1 MIEVRARPSMLDG
14 RGPVVP
20 NGPQSARRL
29 MATAPMSEGFMGIY
43 VDNVASDH
51 NAEIGSARRL
61 SPKGS
66 ASDPS

>member
-1 MIEVRARPSMLDG
+1 MLDG

-20 NGPQSARRL
+20 NGPKSARRL
-29 MATAPMSEGFMGIY
+29 MATAPMSEGIWIFMGIY
-43 VDNVASDH
+43 LDKVAGDH
-51 NAEIGSARRL
+51 SAESGSARRL